1 MLLLIFIPLFHQSS
15 WVPTTCQAPERDYGD
30 EEVMISDL
38 PIVTPS
44 EGAGQVSK

>member
-15 WVPTTCQAPERDYGD
+15 RVPTTCQTPERDYGD